1 MSELIGQHHH
11 ALVLRDTAEIEF
23 VGFEELKQSAEKL
36 AANVQHVVVNEENV
50 KESKQLIASINR
62 EIKTIDDER
71 IKLKKEVLEP
81 YNKIDNQVKE
91 IESIVNEASSIV
103 KEQVKSL
110 DEAERAEKEK
120 KIHALFER
128 RIKHYPFKDLFSFED
143 FLKPKHLN
151 KSETMNKVEDSLVN
165 WLERIK
171 KDYTV
176 IKKQD
181 RADEILTEYIKT
193 QSLATAL
200 NTVEERHREIEQ
212 SSQQIQNNLSKRERK
227 QQEQAEKWVTL
238 EVKENDLD
246 FIEYL
251 LSNGDIEYRKP

>member
-11 ALVLRDTAEIEF
+11 ALVLRDTADIEF

-36 AANVQHVVVNEENV
+36 AANVQHVVVNKENV

-62 EIKTIDDER
+62 EIKTINDER

-81 YNKIDNQVKE
+81 YNKIEQQVKE
-91 IESIVNEASSIV
+91 IESIVNEASAVV
-103 KEQVKSL
+103 KGQVKSL

-120 KIHALFER
+120 KIRALFER

-143 FLKPKHLN
+143 FLKPRHLN
-151 KSETMNKVEDSLVN
+151 KSETMTKVEDNLVN

-171 KDYTV
+171 QDYDV

-181 RADEILTEYIKT
+181 NADEILTEYVNT
-193 QSLATAL
+193 QSLATAI
-200 NTVEERHREIEQ
+200 NTVQERHEK
-212 SSQQIQNNLSKRERK
+212 IQESNESIKNNRSKKEKRE
-227 QQEQAEKWVTL
+227 QENAVKWINL
-238 EVKENDLD
+238 QVKKSDLK
-246 FIEYL
+246 FIEYVL
-251 LSNGDIEYRKP
+251 NDNEIEFHKQ